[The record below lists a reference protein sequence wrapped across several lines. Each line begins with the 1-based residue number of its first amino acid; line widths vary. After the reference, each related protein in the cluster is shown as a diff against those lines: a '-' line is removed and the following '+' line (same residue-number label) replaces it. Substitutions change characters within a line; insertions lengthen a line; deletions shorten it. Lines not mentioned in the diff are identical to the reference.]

1 MARGNDDTSLFM
13 SVAEAAR
20 ALGVSDDTVYE
31 LLQRGQL
38 PGLRI
43 GRRRLI
49 PRRAI
54 DLIVEQ
60 LLADFDPK
68 YLAIQLAGLGRL
80 TLIASSDD
88 EC

>member
-1 MARGNDDTSLFM
+1 MARGSEDTSLFM

-43 GRRRLI
+43 GRRRVI

-60 LLADFDPK
+60 LLAGFDPRH
-68 YLAIQLAGLGRL
+68 LARHLAGPGRL
-80 TLIASSDD
+80 TAIASSDD
-88 EC
+88 ER